1 MSLRIVFAGT
11 PEFAVPALQG
21 LIDSKHTVIAV
32 YTQPDR
38 PAGRGQKLQQ
48 SAVKISALSH
58 RLPIYQPLNFKDP
71 LDVNIFKN
79 LQADVMIVAAF
90 GLILPPSILSVPSF
104 GCLNI
109 HASLL
114 PRWRG
119 AAPIQ
124 RAILADDKTTGIT
137 IMQMNEGLDTGDMLS
152 HHICPIEPAD
162 TSKTLHDKLALMGK
176 TAILETLNLLEKNA
190 LNPQKQNVRLATHAA
205 KITKAEAKINWQES
219 ASHLDRKIRAFNPWP
234 VAFTEIAGEN
244 LRIWSAKAL
253 PPQTPNAIPGTIIE
267 AAQEKLI
274 IATGDGCLQLL
285 EIQLPGR
292 KRLPVREVL
301 QAGGGMFAVGRTLQ
315 GQNATSDKV

>member
-11 PEFAVPALQG
+11 PEFAVPALEG

-48 SAVKISALSH
+48 SAVKISALAH
-58 RLPIYQPLNFKDP
+58 NLPVYQPLNFKDP
-71 LDVNIFKN
+71 ADVNIFKN

-90 GLILPPSILSVPSF
+90 GLILPKSILSLPSF
-104 GCLNI
+104 GGFNI

-152 HHICPIEPAD
+152 HHVCPIESAD
-162 TSKTLHDKLALMGK
+162 TSKTLHDKLALIGK
-176 TAILETLNLLEKNA
+176 TAILEILNLLEKNA
-190 LNPQKQNVRLATHAA
+190 LNPQKQNNLLATHAA
-205 KITKAEAKINWQES
+205 KITKGEAKVNWQEN
-219 ASHLDRKIRAFNPWP
+219 ASNLDRKIRAFNPRP
-234 VAFTEIAGEN
+234 VAFTEIAGET

-253 PPQTPNAIPGTIIE
+253 PQQTTNAVPGTILE
-267 AAQEKLI
+267 AAQETLI

-301 QAGGGMFAVGRTLQ
+301 QAGGKIFRVGSVL
-315 GQNATSDKV
+315 K

>member
-11 PEFAVPALQG
+11 PEFAVSTLQG

-48 SAVKISALSH
+48 SAVKISALAH
-58 RLPIYQPLNFKDP
+58 HLPVYQPLNFKDP

-79 LQADVMIVAAF
+79 LQADVMIVVAY
-90 GLILPPSILSVPSF
+90 GLILPKSILNLPSF

-137 IMQMNEGLDTGDMLS
+137 IMQMNEGLDTGDMLL
-152 HHICPIEPAD
+152 HATCRIELND
-162 TSKTLHDKLALMGK
+162 TSKTLHDKLALIGK
-176 TAILETLNLLEKNA
+176 TAILDALDFLEKNA
-190 LNPQKQNVRLATHAA
+190 LNPQKQNDLSATHAA

-219 ASHLDRKIRAFNPWP
+219 ASNLDRKIRAFNPWP

-253 PPQTPNAIPGTIIE
+253 PQQTTNAVPGTILE
-267 AAQEKLI
+267 AAEETLTV
-274 IATGDGCLQLL
+274 ATGDGCLQLL

-292 KRLPVREVL
+292 KRLGVKEVF
-301 QAGGGMFAVGRTLQ
+301 QANGSLFAVGSILR
-315 GQNATSDKV
+315 